1 VFGRRKRRRFEIEA
15 NTRTVRMSVWLAALL
30 LTRLGSVGF
39 QRCLKPRFGTTVLFA
54 VVGVVT
60 GTHFTVAAL
69 GVVTKTIV
77 RMTIVTTGLLTVD
90 VAFLT
95 TGLLTTGLLT
105 TGLTLDVA
113 FLTTGL
119 LTIDVAFL
127 ATGLLTLDV
136 AFLTTRF
143 LTTGLFTTRFL
154 AAGTVLGAV
163 GRCVSGLVADSAGL
177 IQERWA
183 DDFSLR
189 SGLVL
194 DVVAG
199 VFLFGTSGI
208 TANFA
213 EWRGSGDGGGG
224 GGIERL

>member
-1 VFGRRKRRRFEIEA
+1 MVEFDLADINRWSRDSIFDCRKSRCFEIEA
-15 NTRTVRMSVWLAALL
+15 NTRTVRMSVWFAALL
-30 LTRLGSVGF
+30 LTRLGSVGVGF
-39 QRCLKPRFGTTVLFA
+39 QRSLKPGFGATVLFT

-77 RMTIVTTGLLTVD
+77 RMTIVTTG
-90 VAFLT
+90 F
-95 TGLLTTGLLT
+95 LT

-113 FLTTGL
+113 L
-119 LTIDVAFL
+119 L
-127 ATGLLTLDV
+127 ATGLTLDV
-136 AFLTTRF
+136 AF
-143 LTTGLFTTRFL
+143 FTARFL
-154 AAGTVLGAV
+154 ATGTVLGAV
-163 GRCVSGLVADSAGL
+163 GRRVSGLVADSAGL

-183 DDFSLR
+183 DDFSIGSR
-189 SGLVL
+189 LVL

-213 EWRGSGDGGGG
+213 EWRSSGGDGFDG

>member
-1 VFGRRKRRRFEIEA
+1 MVEFDLADINRWSRDSIFDCRKSRCFEIEA
-15 NTRTVRMSVWLAALL
+15 NTRTVRMSVWFAALL
-30 LTRLGSVGF
+30 LTRLGSVGVGF
-39 QRCLKPRFGTTVLFA
+39 QRSLKPGFGATVLFT

-77 RMTIVTTGLLTVD
+77 RMTIVTTG
-90 VAFLT
+90 F
-95 TGLLTTGLLT
+95 LT

-113 FLTTGL
+113 L
-119 LTIDVAFL
+119 L
-127 ATGLLTLDV
+127 ATGLTLDVALLATGLTLDV
-136 AFLTTRF
+136 AF
-143 LTTGLFTTRFL
+143 FTARFL
-154 AAGTVLGAV
+154 ATGTVLGAV
-163 GRCVSGLVADSAGL
+163 GRRVSGLVADSAGL

-183 DDFSLR
+183 DDFSIGSR
-189 SGLVL
+189 LVL

-213 EWRGSGDGGGG
+213 EWRSSGGDGFDG

>member
-1 VFGRRKRRRFEIEA
+1 
-15 NTRTVRMSVWLAALL
+15 MSVWFAALL
-30 LTRLGSVGF
+30 LTRLGSVGVGF
-39 QRCLKPRFGTTVLFA
+39 QRSLKPGFGATVLFT

-77 RMTIVTTGLLTVD
+77 RMTIVTTG
-90 VAFLT
+90 FLT
-95 TGLLTTGLLT
+95 TG
-105 TGLTLDVA
+105 
-113 FLTTGL
+113 FLTTR
-119 LTIDVAFL
+119 
-127 ATGLLTLDV
+127 LLTLDV
-136 AFLTTRF
+136 AL
-143 LTTGLFTTRFL
+143 LATGLALDVAFFTARLL
-154 AAGTVLGAV
+154 ATGTVLGAV
-163 GRCVSGLVADSAGL
+163 GRRVSGLVADSAGL

-183 DDFSLR
+183 DDFSIG

-213 EWRGSGDGGGG
+213 EWRSNGGDGFHG

>member
-1 VFGRRKRRRFEIEA
+1 MVEFDLADINRWSRDSIFDRRKSRCFEIEA
-15 NTRTVRMSVWLAALL
+15 NTRTVRMSVWFAALL
-30 LTRLGSVGF
+30 LTRLGSVGVGF
-39 QRCLKPRFGTTVLFA
+39 QRSLKPGFGATVLFT

-77 RMTIVTTGLLTVD
+77 RMTIVTTG
-90 VAFLT
+90 FLT
-95 TGLLTTGLLT
+95 TR
-105 TGLTLDVA
+105 
-113 FLTTGL
+113 
-119 LTIDVAFL
+119 
-127 ATGLLTLDV
+127 LLTLDV
-136 AFLTTRF
+136 ALLTTRLLTLDVAL
-143 LTTGLFTTRFL
+143 LTTRLLTLDVALFTAGFFTARLL
-154 AAGTVLGAV
+154 ATGTVLGAV
-163 GRCVSGLVADSAGL
+163 GRRVSGLVADSAGL

-183 DDFSLR
+183 DDFSIG

-213 EWRGSGDGGGG
+213 EWRSSGGDGFDG